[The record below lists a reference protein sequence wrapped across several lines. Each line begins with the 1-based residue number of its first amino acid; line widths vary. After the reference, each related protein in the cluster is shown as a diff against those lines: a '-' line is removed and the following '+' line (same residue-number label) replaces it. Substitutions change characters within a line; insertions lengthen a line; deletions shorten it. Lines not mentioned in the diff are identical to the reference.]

1 MRLHN
6 IKPAHKLKKRRRISR
21 GGKRGGYSGRGIKG
35 QKSRAGA
42 GIRPAIRDMM
52 MKLPKQ
58 RGRAKHAFKSLYEKP
73 AILNLVDVNKRFSA
87 KGGSASGG
95 KDIQIVSPQILFEKR
110 MIQKNRGNLPQ
121 VKILGKGEINKKL
134 HFQNILFSKSA
145 SEKIKKAGGSIRALP
160 KNQ

>member
-73 AILNLVDVNKRFSA
+73 AILNLVDVNKRF
-87 KGGSASGG
+87 KEG
-95 KDIQIVSPQILFEKR
+95 DIVSPKTL
-110 MIQKNRGNLPQ
+110 NLSQ

-145 SEKIKKAGGSIRALP
+145 SEKIKKAGGTIKL
-160 KNQ
+160 

>member
-1 MRLHN
+1 MQLHH
-6 IKPAHKLKKRRRISR
+6 IKPNHKLKKRKRISR

-42 GIRPAIRDMM
+42 GIRPAIRDVM

-58 RGRAKHAFKSLYEKP
+58 RGRAKHAFKSLFIKP
-73 AILNLVDVNKRFSA
+73 VIFNLTDINKRF
-87 KGGSASGG
+87 KEG
-95 KDIQIVSPQILFEKR
+95 DIVSPKTL
-110 MIQKNRGNLPQ
+110 NLSK

-145 SEKIKKAGGSIRALP
+145 SEKIKKTGGSI
-160 KNQ
+160 K

>member
-1 MRLHN
+1 MQLHQ
-6 IKPAHKLKKRRRISR
+6 IKPIHKLKKRKRISR

-73 AILNLVDVNKRFSA
+73 AILNLVDVNKRF
-87 KGGSASGG
+87 KEG
-95 KDIQIVSPQILFEKR
+95 DIVSPKTL
-110 MIQKNRGNLPQ
+110 NLSQ

-145 SEKIKKAGGSIRALP
+145 SEKIKKAGGTIKL
-160 KNQ
+160 

>member
-1 MRLHN
+1 MHHV
-6 IKPAHKLKKRRRISR
+6 KPAHKLKKRRRISR

-73 AILNLVDVNKRFSA
+73 AILNLVDVNKRF
-87 KGGSASGG
+87 KEG
-95 KDIQIVSPQILFEKR
+95 DIVSPKTL
-110 MIQKNRGNLPQ
+110 NLSQ

-145 SEKIKKAGGSIRALP
+145 SEKIKKAGGTIKP
-160 KNQ
+160 